1 MTQAIASIL
10 VELMHAGG
18 SRGESEG
25 AMVGGE
31 VEWVTWQKTAGQ
43 EGPGGSD
50 IALSDV
56 AKK

>member
-1 MTQAIASIL
+1 
-10 VELMHAGG
+10 MHAGG